1 MSSRRSDSVA
11 DQPML
16 SHPAVVYRSAEGRS
30 TAEAVELERRMG
42 VIETARMTTFLIAA
56 IVGLLRNDLPI
67 GPSLPTT
74 IALLAAVSFAVF
86 VVRHRGLKAELR
98 RASAAQALARM
109 GSRRLARD
117 WTGLIEIQRSVGYE
131 DPLLEPVSTAAEAH
145 PYLLDL
151 DLFGPASIRA
161 LLGPTP
167 TPTGTAIL
175 GAWLSGPAN
184 VPEIL
189 RRQSAV
195 ASLAGDPEGRTE
207 LAIEGLL
214 VDRVDRTTWMRF
226 LDWTRRPPLFGADEA
241 GLPGW
246 GVPLARFLPPV
257 TWMLIAA
264 WFVGAIPAWTWF
276 LPLSIQTA
284 LAWRWGNVLTPY
296 FEQVNGRSP
305 GVRGHHALLAAWE
318 EYTTGSDEV
327 REIQG
332 RLQDEQRGR
341 ASASIRVLERWLD
354 AAESRASMLHPLLA
368 AGVLWD
374 VHVAWGLERWR
385 RVAGSHVE
393 SWFEA
398 VGELEALSALATLAH
413 DEPTWSFPSVD
424 AGTPGFEAEGLG
436 HPLLSDEERRTSD
449 VTLDAPGRFLLV
461 TGSNM
466 SGKSTLL
473 RSIGLAAVLG
483 QAGSVVCA
491 HEARLSRLR
500 VFTSMRIHDSLTEG
514 VSLFMAELLRL
525 KALVDASDIAG
536 DEPALLYLIDEVL
549 QGTNSEER
557 RVAARRIVRHHLD
570 SNAIGAVTT
579 HDLALH
585 DDPTLDPNSTKVHF
599 REHVDD
605 SGGRV
610 LTFDYLL
617 RPGLATSRNALK
629 LLRIVGLGENDVSDE
644 RG

>member
-1 MSSRRSDSVA
+1 
-11 DQPML
+11 ML
-16 SHPAVVYRSAEGRS
+16 SHPAETYRSAESRS
-30 TAEAVELERRMG
+30 TAETVDLQRRMG
-42 VIETARMTTFLIAA
+42 VVETGRMATFLLAA

-67 GPSLPTT
+67 GPTLPTAV
-74 IALLAAVSFAVF
+74 ALLAAVGFAVL
-86 VVRHRGLKAELR
+86 VVRHRALKAELR
-98 RASAAQALARM
+98 RATAAQALARM
-109 GSRRLARD
+109 GSRRLKRD
-117 WTGLIEIQRSVGYE
+117 WAGLAEIRRSVEYD
-131 DPLLEPVSTAAEAH
+131 DPLLEPISAEAEAH
-145 PYLLDL
+145 AYLLDL

-167 TPTGTAIL
+167 TPTGTSIL
-175 GAWLSGPAN
+175 GAWLSGPAD
-184 VPEIL
+184 VAEIV
-189 RRQSAV
+189 RRQGAV
-195 ASLAGDPEGRTE
+195 EALARDPEGRAD

-226 LDWTRRPPLFGADEA
+226 LEWTRRPPLFGTDEA
-241 GLPGW
+241 GLPEW
-246 GVPLARFLPPV
+246 ALPLARFLPPV
-257 TWMLIAA
+257 TWALIAA
-264 WFVGAIPAWTWF
+264 WFVGLIPGWTWF
-276 LPLSIQTA
+276 LPLAIQTA
-284 LAWRWGNVLTPY
+284 LAWRWGNALNPY
-296 FEQVNGRSP
+296 FEQVSGRSP
-305 GVRGHHALLAAWE
+305 GIRGHHALLAAWE
-318 EYTTGSDEV
+318 KYTTGSDEV
-327 REIQG
+327 GEIQG
-332 RLQDEQRGR
+332 RLTNGQGGR
-341 ASASIRVLERWLD
+341 ASDSIRILERWLD
-354 AAESRASMLHPLLA
+354 AAESRASMLHPLLS

-385 RVAGSHVE
+385 RVAGAHVE

-424 AGTPGFEAEGLG
+424 TGTPGFEAEELG

-473 RSIGLAAVLG
+473 RSIGLAAVLA

-491 HEARLSRLR
+491 KQARLSRLR

-525 KALVDASDIAG
+525 KALVDASDVEPG
-536 DEPALLYLIDEVL
+536 EPALLYLIDEVL

-557 RVAARRIVRHHLD
+557 RVAARRIVRHLLD

-585 DDPTLDPNSTKVHF
+585 DDPALDPNSTKVHF

-610 LTFDYLL
+610 LTFDYVL

-629 LLRIVGLGENDVSDE
+629 LLRIVGLDE
-644 RG
+644 KDGSGGTG